1 MLLTELSPKLLL
13 LPLFLQL
20 AFLLQKL
27 LLVLY
32 GEQILLLLEVV
43 LELDLVL
50 PGEAFMLLLELSEEE
65 LFLNLVLLLQ
75 QE

>member
-1 MLLTELSPKLLL
+1 MLLTELSPELLL

-32 GEQILLLLEVV
+32 GEQILLLLKVV

-50 PGEAFMLLLELSEEE
+50 PGETFMLLLELSEEE